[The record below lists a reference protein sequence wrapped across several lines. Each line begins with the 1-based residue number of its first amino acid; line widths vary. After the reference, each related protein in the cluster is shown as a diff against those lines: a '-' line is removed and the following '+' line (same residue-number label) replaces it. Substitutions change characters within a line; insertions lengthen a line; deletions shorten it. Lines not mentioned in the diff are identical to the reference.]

1 MCSSA
6 AGETKLSWFREKP
19 RVPGQNRVVDTTND
33 AFGSDKCLDCQS
45 GATSR
50 PPRRENRACGG
61 SDSSSN
67 VLVVTPERHSCR
79 VVARAKRERTL
90 EAEWVRAP
98 HKNTREVHV
107 RNTSRVASPTPF
119 GVQKQNWR
127 VRRLVSS
134 RRGPPFF
141 ASGGTHRSRRPGRWV
156 WRAGCAMVAEA
167 RPTLYHD
174 VYQRRDRNRAT
185 LRGAHPRTTARWRP
199 QKCRRRRKARR
210 FSRSVRLAT
219 RRASVRCEAQSL
231 DLPAQYFRSR
241 ACGVS
246 RRTR

>member
-1 MCSSA
+1 
-6 AGETKLSWFREKP
+6 
-19 RVPGQNRVVDTTND
+19 V
-33 AFGSDKCLDCQS
+33 
-45 GATSR
+45 
-50 PPRRENRACGG
+50 
-61 SDSSSN
+61 
-67 VLVVTPERHSCR
+67 CR

-98 HKNTREVHV
+98 QKREVHV

-210 FSRSVRLAT
+210 FSRSVKLAT
-219 RRASVRCEAQSL
+219 RRVSEARSL
-231 DLPAQYFRSR
+231 DLPAHFHSR

>member
-210 FSRSVRLAT
+210 FSRSVWDSRLAAPAKV
-219 RRASVRCEAQSL
+219 RSSV
-231 DLPAQYFRSR
+231 P
-241 ACGVS
+241 
-246 RRTR
+246 